1 MKEKYRLKKMI
12 DQRRD
17 VEQRVLKSFMEATKD
32 LEEKLAQALG
42 MGNMTAAER
51 VLYLETEIGDHLTV
65 EEGDDGVQTVSLR
78 GKPVAR
84 HTMPRLVGLEN
95 TPGATV
101 QYTFENLEEGGHEL

>member
-1 MKEKYRLKKMI
+1 MKEKYRIKKMI

-42 MGNMTAAER
+42 MADMTTAER
-51 VLYLETEIGDHLTV
+51 ALYLETEIGEHLTV
-65 EEGDDGVQTVSLR
+65 EEGDDGVKTVSLR

-84 HTMPRLVGLEN
+84 HTMPKLVGLEN

-101 QYTFENLEEGGHEL
+101 QYTFGNLVEKEHEL